1 MKLHHLIALTL
12 LLLASASSV
21 SSVAKDDITKE
32 LIGA

>member
-1 MKLHHLIALTL
+1 MNLHHLIALSL
-12 LLLASASSV
+12 LLLASV